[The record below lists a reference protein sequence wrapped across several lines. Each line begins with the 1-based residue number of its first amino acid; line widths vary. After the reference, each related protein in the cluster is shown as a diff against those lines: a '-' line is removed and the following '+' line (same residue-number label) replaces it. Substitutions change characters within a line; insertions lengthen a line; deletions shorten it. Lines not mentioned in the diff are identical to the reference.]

1 MAAAPPRATGHMFR
15 PRSAIAAAIC
25 WGLITLAWAWFAV
38 HDGGLIAL
46 ARQAP
51 GMLLAATLVYA
62 VLVRPSVEVS
72 GAGVALRNV
81 VRDVEVPWAA
91 LAEVRTRY
99 ALTLV
104 ATDGRRFTA
113 WAAPASGRHTD
124 TRLTLGEV
132 RSLGWPAGAELPP
145 SSASLASSSGAVAVW
160 VRREW
165 QRAVE
170 DERAGVDLADGGTAR
185 GDTVRDD
192 AVRDDAVRTH
202 LARGVLAAGA
212 VAAALCAV
220 AAIG

>member
-1 MAAAPPRATGHMFR
+1 MAAMAAAPPRATGHVFR

-25 WGLITLAWAWFAV
+25 WGAITLAWAWFAV
-38 HDGGLIAL
+38 HDGGPIAL

-72 GAGVALRNV
+72 GEGVALRNV
-81 VRDVEVPWAA
+81 VRDVEVPWSA

-124 TRLTLGEV
+124 TGLTLGEV
-132 RSLGWPAGAELPP
+132 RSLGWPTGAELPP
-145 SSASLASSSGAVAVW
+145 SSASPASHSGAVAAW

-170 DERAGVDLADGGTAR
+170 DEPV
-185 GDTVRDD
+185 GDDPARDD
-192 AVRDDAVRTH
+192 TVRTH
-202 LARGVLAAGA
+202 LARGVMAVGA
-212 VAAALCAV
+212 VAAALCVV